1 MCQYSDY
8 VTLYLVLMTADCVIV
23 FKLKEHDHAEIDTT
37 LVKGH
42 HEADDAM
49 RAYEGKYRYSLTN
62 SEPNKIKEILGYT
75 QLSPGFALKE
85 VFEGRLRHMVHA
97 EYEPVNSDVSSDSD
111 TCVGSDVSDSAG
123 ILRCAEYIY
132 SIDLPAQKLRVYQE
146 NWKNVGRWVVVPLRK
161 DPGLS
166 LCLDFEIFEV
176 DRTRKIHAM
185 QALRE
190 GRSWRQRADPELSRL
205 AHFILHRDRKKKKR
219 VLPNEVE
226 LREVLPEGSN
236 RLPLRKEEWIKL
248 RKAVMEIIKADH
260 ERDKEDLDLAPPYD
274 EGERLKTWA
283 AVRDHDRDKM
293 GSLEEVEAVLTAL

>member
-1 MCQYSDY
+1 
-8 VTLYLVLMTADCVIV
+8 
-23 FKLKEHDHAEIDTT
+23 
-37 LVKGH
+37 
-42 HEADDAM
+42 M

-62 SEPNKIKEILGYT
+62 SEPNKVKEVLGYA

-97 EYEPVNSDVSSDSD
+97 EYEPVNSDVSGDSD

-123 ILRCAEYIY
+123 ILRCAEYSY

-146 NWKNVGRWVVVPLRK
+146 NGKNVGRWVVVPLRK
-161 DPGLS
+161 DAGLS
-166 LCLDFEIFEV
+166 LFLDFEIFEV
-176 DRTRKIHAM
+176 DRTREIHAM

-219 VLPNEVE
+219 VLPNEVQ
-226 LREVLPEGSN
+226 LREVLPEGCGLWTRCYMESSHHDHSVVWNIVIAN

-248 RKAVMEIIKADH
+248 RKAVMKIIKADH

>member
-1 MCQYSDY
+1 
-8 VTLYLVLMTADCVIV
+8 
-23 FKLKEHDHAEIDTT
+23 
-37 LVKGH
+37 
-42 HEADDAM
+42 M

-62 SEPNKIKEILGYT
+62 SEPNKVKEVLGYA

-97 EYEPVNSDVSSDSD
+97 AYEPDNSGVSSDSD
-111 TCVGSDVSDSAG
+111 TCVDSDVSDSAG
-123 ILRCAEYIY
+123 ILRCAEYSY

-146 NWKNVGRWVVVPLRK
+146 NGKNVGRWVVVPLRK
-161 DPGLS
+161 DAGLS
-166 LCLDFEIFEV
+166 LFLDFEIFEV

-226 LREVLPEGSN
+226 LREVLPEGCGLWTHVHTEPSHHDHSVVWTIVIAN

-248 RKAVMEIIKADH
+248 REAVMKVTQMDDRHGQRGLQLASSRNETEKLEKWVTMEGDS
-260 ERDKEDLDLAPPYD
+260 RDKTDSVEELKRVLD
-274 EGERLKTWA
+274 GTGT
-283 AVRDHDRDKM
+283 M
-293 GSLEEVEAVLTAL
+293 T